1 MQSAEVAQED
11 EDDGSLGPEVT
22 EPVLEAVGVGQGDR
36 LEACEIHAPRL
47 PEQRP
52 VAQLVAGTDSL
63 GSKIVTPD
71 VAYVAFDV
79 EGEPAWV

>member
-11 EDDGSLGPEVT
+11 EDDRSVGPELAQ
-22 EPVLEAVGVGQGDR
+22 PVPDADGVGQGDR
-36 LEACEIHAPRL
+36 HEACEIHAPRL